1 MAHTMILEVEADLD
15 AWMVVESEQLV
26 LVPLRKEAWL
36 VDPLSVLD
44 LELLQQL
51 HVTKPLLSFNN
62 LK

>member
-1 MAHTMILEVEADLD
+1 MILEVEADLD

-26 LVPLRKEAWL
+26 LVPLRKKAWL
-36 VDPLSVLD
+36 VDPLTVLD

>member
-1 MAHTMILEVEADLD
+1 MALTMILEVEADLD

-26 LVPLRKEAWL
+26 LVPLRKEAWQ
-36 VDPLSVLD
+36 VDPLTVLD

-62 LK
+62 L

>member
-1 MAHTMILEVEADLD
+1 MILEVEADLD

-36 VDPLSVLD
+36 VDPLTVLD
-44 LELLQQL
+44 IELLQQL